1 MSSVR
6 LVAASRLATGSVT
19 SRLESALGEDWSRA
33 APTGRTED
41 LFFPASPPLV
51 DPEAWGLLLKAAALI
66 ALSAFGSYTGSAL
79 TEAARR
85 VVQYR

>member
-1 MSSVR
+1 MHAH
-6 LVAASRLATGSVT
+6 LGQL
-19 SRLESALGEDWSRA
+19 ALGAVRVD
-33 APTGRTED
+33 G
-41 LFFPASPPLV
+41 PA
-51 DPEAWGLLLKAAALI
+51 EAWGLLLKATALI

>member
-1 MSSVR
+1 
-6 LVAASRLATGSVT
+6 
-19 SRLESALGEDWSRA
+19 
-33 APTGRTED
+33 
-41 LFFPASPPLV
+41 PPLV
-51 DPEAWGLLLKAAALI
+51 DPEAWGLLLKATALI

>member
-1 MSSVR
+1 MVC
-6 LVAASRLATGSVT
+6 VEGGF
-19 SRLESALGEDWSRA
+19 ALRA
-33 APTGRTED
+33 YRTLGIEWVCDAPTGACVCASEHCGRGA
-41 LFFPASPPLV
+41 PPYVSPPLV
-51 DPEAWGLLLKAAALI
+51 DPEAWGLLLKATALI

>member
-1 MSSVR
+1 M
-6 LVAASRLATGSVT
+6 G
-19 SRLESALGEDWSRA
+19 RA
-33 APTGRTED
+33 PFGIGGAGCAGGVGGVGGDARRGACVCARVHWGGGAP
-41 LFFPASPPLV
+41 PYVSPPLV
-51 DPEAWGLLLKAAALI
+51 DPEAWGLLLKATALI